1 MNCPN
6 CGLLNASDA
15 KFCANC
21 GTPLNAGSPGP
32 NVHYTNAPN
41 VNAPRTGSS
50 LTSSI
55 GKGCLIAFILVL
67 LLLLFAGRSCRSHRH
82 YGHYVPRTQRY

>member
-6 CGLLNASDA
+6 CGLLNDPHAR
-15 KFCANC
+15 FCANC
-21 GTPLNAGSPGP
+21 GTPLGAAAP
-32 NVHYTNAPN
+32 NAPN
-41 VNAPRTGSS
+41 VNVPRSSGS

-82 YGHYVPRTQRY
+82 YGHYVPRTRTY